1 MINHRKVPYEISI
14 GQRIAQ
20 IIFHK
25 VERLVL
31 WKPTHCQNQKDNV
44 VVLVQLTTKL
54 YKIFSFNKKKHV
66 FYRSWSIKQTFY
78 DCYKIIDNIQSN
90 GFWYC
95 RCCNFSGCQTVLS
108 FLKNDKRYCFV
119 CQFQDGF
126 SYLNC
131 IRSKGKILDRIEEMI
146 PFYTKDQ
153 YFWNKEIHHIVKNDH
168 YNETVNFLFNLDV

>member
-1 MINHRKVPYEISI
+1 M
-14 GQRIAQ
+14 
-20 IIFHK
+20 
-25 VERLVL
+25 
-31 WKPTHCQNQKDNV
+31 
-44 VVLVQLTTKL
+44 VLVQLATKL
-54 YKIFSFNKKKHV
+54 CKIFSFSVLRKNMP
-66 FYRSWSIKQTFY
+66 SIEVDQSKQTFY
-78 DCYKIIDNIQSN
+78 NCYKIIDNIQSN

-153 YFWNKEIHHIVKNDH
+153 YF
-168 YNETVNFLFNLDV
+168 